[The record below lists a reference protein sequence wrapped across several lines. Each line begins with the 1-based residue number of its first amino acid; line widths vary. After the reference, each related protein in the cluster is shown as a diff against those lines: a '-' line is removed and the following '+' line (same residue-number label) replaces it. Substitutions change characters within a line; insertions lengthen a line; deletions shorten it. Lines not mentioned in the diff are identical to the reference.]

1 MRCETC
7 LNRYAV
13 ISENGLHYNCSLSE
27 KCAMECIL
35 RKKEHYIPLPSATN
49 VNSEENNNDKS

>member
-1 MRCETC
+1 MKCESC

-27 KCAMECIL
+27 KQAIECIL
-35 RKKEHYIPLPSATN
+35 RKKEHYIKMPVVT
-49 VNSEENNNDKS
+49 EEKEKGDKE

>member
-1 MRCETC
+1 MKCETC

-27 KCAMECIL
+27 KQAVECIL
-35 RKKEHYIPLPSATN
+35 RKKEHYIKIPVVMAE
-49 VNSEENNNDKS
+49 SEDKE

>member
-1 MRCETC
+1 MKCDTC

-27 KCAMECIL
+27 KTAINCL
-35 RKKEHYIPLPSATN
+35 VGKKDNYVKLPTIKD
-49 VNSEENNNDKS
+49 EDKED